1 MNRGKVRI
9 PIDEIVEAVRG
20 RKVGVLTNG
29 LVWLE
34 EAGDDL
40 AGLIRR
46 ACRKEVLLF
55 AEHGYRG
62 DGGPGTDSHAAGRHE
77 SYSDCEIRCLYGL
90 RGQDIRDRKDLI
102 DDLDMVVLGL
112 PGDVG
117 VRHDSFKRTTCH
129 VMELAAQC
137 GKPAVLVDS
146 PNPMRGDIVEGNLPD
161 PTYAARTMSRSNIPY
176 VWHPAPITLR
186 HGMTSGELAL
196 MARHHLKLDLDLR
209 IIKMEGWQRD
219 MWWDDT
225 GLVYVLTDPSIY
237 NLAVNL
243 GHLCTGLFQGTTL
256 AWGIGT
262 AEPFCVLGA
271 PWISDDRAL
280 RAMSEH
286 KLPGVTWSRAF
297 FLPRWDEPG
306 RSGFLW
312 RRFFGKPCNGI
323 RIHFTD
329 RDAVRIA
336 QVQVTLLVEFLRL
349 YPGQF
354 DLISENDQFDCRLED
369 LQWSR
374 RLKEGEGIER
384 ILREWK
390 QMSSKFEQ
398 MRKPYLLY

>member
-9 PIDEIVEAVRG
+9 PIEKMTEAVRG

-29 LVWLE
+29 LVWME

-40 AGLIRR
+40 AAVIRQT
-46 ACRKEVLLF
+46 CRKEVLLY

-62 DGGPGTDSHAAGRHE
+62 DGGPGMDTATSGKHVSYSNHE
-77 SYSDCEIRCLYGL
+77 SRCLYARNL
-90 RGQDIRDRKDLI
+90 RGRKELL
-102 DDLDMVVLGL
+102 DDLDIVVLGL
-112 PGDVG
+112 PSDVG

-129 VMELAAQC
+129 LMELAAQC
-137 GKPAVLVDS
+137 GKPAVLVDF

-161 PTYAARTMSRSNIPY
+161 PAYAARSMTQWNMPY

-186 HGMTSGELAL
+186 HGLTNGELAL
-196 MARHHLKLDLDLR
+196 MAKDCLSLNLDLQ
-209 IIKMEGWQRD
+209 IIKMEGWRRD

-225 GLVYVLTDPSIY
+225 GLAYVLTDPSIY
-237 NLAVNL
+237 NLTVNL

-271 PWISDDRAL
+271 PWISDDRVL
-280 RAMSEH
+280 CAMREY

-297 FLPRWDEPG
+297 FIPRWNEPG
-306 RSGFLW
+306 DQGILW
-312 RRFFGKPCNGI
+312 RKYAGEPCNGI

-336 QVQVTLLVEFLRL
+336 EVQITLLVEFLRL

-354 DLISENDQFDCRLED
+354 DLVTENDQFDKRLED

-374 RLKEGEGIER
+374 RLKEGESAES
-384 ILREWK
+384 ILCEWK
-390 QMSSKFEQ
+390 EMSARFEQ

>member
-1 MNRGKVRI
+1 V
-9 PIDEIVEAVRG
+9 
-20 RKVGVLTNG
+20 
-29 LVWLE
+29 
-34 EAGDDL
+34 
-40 AGLIRR
+40 IRQT
-46 ACRKEVLLF
+46 CRKEVLLY

-62 DGGPGTDSHAAGRHE
+62 DGAPGMDTATSGKHS
-77 SYSDCEIRCLYGL
+77 SYSDHESRCLYARNLKG
-90 RGQDIRDRKDLI
+90 RKEIL

-112 PGDVG
+112 PSDVG

-129 VMELAAQC
+129 LMELAAQC
-137 GKPAVLVDS
+137 GKPAVLVDF

-161 PTYAARTMSRSNIPY
+161 PTYAARSMSRWNMPY

-186 HGMTSGELAL
+186 HGLTNGELAL
-196 MARHHLKLDLDLR
+196 MAKDCLSLNLDLQ
-209 IIKMEGWQRD
+209 IIKMEGWRRD

-225 GLVYVLTDPSIY
+225 GLAYVLTDPSIY
-237 NLAVNL
+237 NLTVNL

-271 PWISDDRAL
+271 PWISDDRVL
-280 RAMSEH
+280 CAMREY

-297 FLPRWDEPG
+297 FIPRWNEPG
-306 RSGFLW
+306 DQGILW
-312 RRFFGKPCNGI
+312 RKYAGEPCNGI

-336 QVQVTLLVEFLRL
+336 EVQITLLVEFLRL

-354 DLISENDQFDCRLED
+354 DLVTENDQFDKRLED

-374 RLKEGEGIER
+374 RLKEGESAES
-384 ILREWK
+384 ILCEWK
-390 QMSSKFEQ
+390 EMSARFEQ